1 MKKAIIINLLILII
15 LNIQPKTS
23 KVVASERKWSQSEQV
38 SEQVTV
44 QVTSRNSDSKR
55 DEKNEEISVESDILQ
70 STPTEISK
78 EGLELIKKFEGLRLQ
93 SYRLDGE
100 KNWTIGYGTSN
111 ASIYE
116 GQEITEEQAEELL
129 MQEVNKVTKQ
139 VLEYCEYLELTQNEL
154 SALVSFT
161 YNTGF
166 GNLQKLTGYQSRDKE
181 EISEKILNYTKSK
194 SEVNRNGLKKRRIAE
209 QEMFKQSE
217 Q

>member
-15 LNIQPKTS
+15 LNIQPKTN
-23 KVVASERKWSQSEQV
+23 KVVASEQNCSQVVATEQIL
-38 SEQVTV
+38 
-44 QVTSRNSDSKR
+44 SRSLEEPR
-55 DEKNEEISVESDILQ
+55 QEISVETDKEQ

-78 EGLELIKKFEGLRLQ
+78 EGLELIKQFEGLRLQ
-93 SYRLDGE
+93 SYRLESE
-100 KNWTIGYGTSN
+100 KNFTIGYGTSN

-116 GQEITEEQAEELL
+116 GQEITEAQAEELL

>member
-15 LNIQPKTS
+15 LNIQPKTN
-23 KVVASERKWSQSEQV
+23 KVVASEQLNTVVNGSEQI
-38 SEQVTV
+38 
-44 QVTSRNSDSKR
+44 TSRSLEDAR
-55 DEKNEEISVESDILQ
+55 QEITVETDKEQ
-70 STPTEISK
+70 PKATEISQ
-78 EGLELIKKFEGLRLQ
+78 EGIDFIKHFEGLRLQ

-111 ASIYE
+111 SSIYE
-116 GQEITEEQAEELL
+116 GQVITEQQAEELL

-166 GNLQKLTGYQSRDKE
+166 GNLQKLTGYQCRDKQ
-181 EISEKILNYTKSK
+181 EISEKILNYTKSE
-194 SEVNRNGLKKRRIAE
+194 SEANRNGLKKRRIAE

>member
-1 MKKAIIINLLILII
+1 MKRAIIINLLILIL
-15 LNIQPKTS
+15 LNMQPKEI
-23 KVVASERKWSQSEQV
+23 KVEAKEMVKEEIVASRSLDAKRKENAPCEIQEAQ
-38 SEQVTV
+38 V
-44 QVTSRNSDSKR
+44 QVT
-55 DEKNEEISVESDILQ
+55 EISQ
-70 STPTEISK
+70 
-78 EGLELIKKFEGLRLQ
+78 EGLDLIKQFEGLRLQ
-93 SYRLDGE
+93 AYRLEGE

-111 ASIYE
+111 SSIYE
-116 GQEITEEQAEELL
+116 GQKITEEQAEELL

-139 VLEYCEYLELTQNEL
+139 VLEYCEYLGLTQNEL

-166 GNLQKLTGYQSRDKE
+166 GNLQKLTGYQSRDKQ
-181 EISEKILNYTKSK
+181 EISERILNYTKSK

>member
-15 LNIQPKTS
+15 LNIQPKTN

-44 QVTSRNSDSKR
+44 QVTSRNLDSKP

-70 STPTEISK
+70 SKPSEISQ
-78 EGLELIKKFEGLRLQ
+78 EGIDLIKQFEGLRLQ
-93 SYRLDGE
+93 AYRLDGE

-111 ASIYE
+111 PSIYE
-116 GQEITEEQAEELL
+116 GQVITEQQAEELL

-166 GNLQKLTGYQSRDKE
+166 GNLQKLTGYQSRDKQ
-181 EISEKILNYTKSK
+181 EISEKILNYTKSE
-194 SEVNRNGLKKRRIAE
+194 SEANRNGLKKRRIAE